1 MIDSRTYVEYR
12 QLSIKARFAGTGP
25 ISNENSRGFNL
36 KLIFQRQPSCSE
48 KNMLKKLSKTNM
60 EAIRGDFLI
69 FTSYS
74 VEHLEKIA

>member
-1 MIDSRTYVEYR
+1 MWSVDNCQLRQGSLGRVQCLMRTPEG
-12 QLSIKARFAGTGP
+12 SMF
-25 ISNENSRGFNL
+25 

-48 KNMLKKLSKTNM
+48 KNMLKKLSKINM